1 MNALE
6 LVKKVTYAFLT
17 HEGSAKKPSKAFRKW
32 DGKTPYGVHPVWC
45 ATTLLHE
52 TSIPEDLRNEGAEAL
67 LFHDILE
74 DTTAK
79 LPDGTSDRI
88 GKLVE
93 GMTFEGGTTQEMQEV
108 WSRSKEIRLLKLYDK
123 VSNLLDA
130 EIWMT
135 PEKLAAYRAYTRK
148 LADDVTSNY
157 GTLNIVRLARALT
170 L

>member
-1 MNALE
+1 MNAIE
-6 LVKKVTYAFLT
+6 LAQKVAYALLT
-17 HEGSAKKPSKAFRKW
+17 HEEKAKKASKAFRKW
-32 DGKTPYGVHPVWC
+32 DGKTPYGVHPIWC

-74 DTTAK
+74 DTTAE

-88 GKLVE
+88 GKLVD
-93 GMTFEGGTTQEMQEV
+93 GMTFEGGTAQEMQEV

-135 PEKLAAYRAYTRK
+135 PEKLATYRAYTKK
-148 LADDVTSNY
+148 LADDVESNY
-157 GTLNIVRLARALT
+157 GTLNIVRLARALAP
-170 L
+170 